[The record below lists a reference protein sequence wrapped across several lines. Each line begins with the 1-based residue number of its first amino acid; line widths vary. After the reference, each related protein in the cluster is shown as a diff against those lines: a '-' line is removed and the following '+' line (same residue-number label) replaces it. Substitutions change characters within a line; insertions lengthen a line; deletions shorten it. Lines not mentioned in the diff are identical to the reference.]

1 LPDDASNPRPY
12 CGRSDQQEEQMT
24 ASTTVTAQPTYED
37 DLTRRG
43 RWCIAAALIGIG
55 QGAAVLAWPH
65 QVDNARFSFPLST
78 GWYVVA
84 QGTFFLQHLPL
95 IAAVGSLAA
104 LPAVRREKL
113 ARRALVAATA
123 GLGLL
128 ALMELVAMS
137 AATTANDSSLGTVI
151 DSLYSVP
158 VLTSGVGL
166 LVAGIVLLR
175 RRALG
180 RRLPW
185 TLLALGIFV
194 FVGLVPAIATDSFV
208 GGRLAIMAWMLLFA
222 LLGWAMQRTA
232 R

>member
-1 LPDDASNPRPY
+1 LPDDASNPQPY

-24 ASTTVTAQPTYED
+24 ASNTVTAQATYED

-43 RWCIAAALIGIG
+43 RWCIAAALVGIG
-55 QGAAVLAWPH
+55 QGAALLAWPH
-65 QVDNARFSFPLST
+65 QVDTGRFSFPQST
-78 GWYVVA
+78 SWYLVA
-84 QGTFFLQHLPL
+84 QATFFLQHLPL
-95 IAAVGSLAA
+95 IAAVGTLAA

-113 ARRALVAATA
+113 AHRALVAATT

-128 ALMELVAMS
+128 ALMELLAMS
-137 AATTANDSSLGTVI
+137 AATTANDSTLGTVI
-151 DSLYSVP
+151 GSLYSVP

-166 LVAGIVLLR
+166 LLAGVVLLR
-175 RRALG
+175 RHTLG

-208 GGRLAIMAWMLLFA
+208 GGRLAIMAWMALFA
-222 LLGWAMQRTA
+222 LLGWAMQRST

>member
-1 LPDDASNPRPY
+1 
-12 CGRSDQQEEQMT
+12 MT

-43 RWCIAAALIGIG
+43 RWCIAAALVGIG
-55 QGAAVLAWPH
+55 QGAALLAWPH
-65 QVDNARFSFPLST
+65 QVDDTRFSFPQSA
-78 GWYVVA
+78 GWFVA
-84 QGTFFLQHLPL
+84 AQATFFLQHLPL
-95 IAAVGSLAA
+95 IAAVGALAA

-113 ARRALVAATA
+113 AHRALVAATA

-128 ALMELVAMS
+128 ALLELVAMS
-137 AATTANDSSLGTVI
+137 AATTAEDSSLGTVI
-151 DSLYSVP
+151 GSLYSVP

-166 LVAGIVLLR
+166 LLAGIVLLR
-175 RRALG
+175 RHTLG

-194 FVGLVPAIATDSFV
+194 FVGLVPALATNSFV
-208 GGRLAIMAWMLLFA
+208 AGRLAIMAWMALFG
-222 LLGWAMQRTA
+222 LLGWGMQRLT